1 MKQYKYSIICL
12 IFGCLLTACNESEFL
27 KEVPKDFMSGENSF
41 VTESD
46 FGMAVNDL
54 YNQVRLEFYANYEN
68 RPFDYIYGTDLVYD
82 GEPGDIHRHSNM
94 TAAYHPTSEIPK
106 SHWDALYKI
115 ISSANT
121 INDRVSSTDFE
132 QETIRQIQAK
142 ALFFRGFSYRTLAYL
157 YGGVP
162 VITQEMT
169 VPKTDF
175 VRTSKEETLKQAIED
190 VKFAAENLKDI
201 ADVKDGEISS
211 SAAYHL
217 LAELYLAIGLY
228 QDAADAA
235 TRVIENPALD
245 LMRNRFGSRKNEVN
259 GDVYWDLYRM
269 NNQNRVSGNTEGI
282 WVIQFETDVPG
293 GGSSTLGNNLS
304 GNYCGERHFSPMTR
318 DAKIAGIGAFLWPA
332 SDYSGGRGVGWA
344 VTTTYFNKTVW
355 ESDFDNDIRNAN
367 HNFVRKIKVT
377 KSEFVDKLGIDT
389 IDMDHLPDGLVI
401 SATNRPEIPRYLY
414 PYQSK
419 MTGLGDHPAALFANV
434 ETGEL
439 KGAAGATY
447 TDQYMF
453 RLAETYLL
461 RAEAYVG
468 LNEKAKAAMD
478 INIVRARAHAN
489 PVEASLVDL
498 DYILDERMRELGIEE
513 KRRITLMRT
522 GKLYER
528 VMKYNPYY
536 ANPAT
541 NGDGLGMQEK
551 YNVWPIPLSVIEA
564 NTDAVLE
571 QNPGYE

>member
-1 MKQYKYSIICL
+1 M
-12 IFGCLLTACNESEFL
+12 
-27 KEVPKDFMSGENSF
+27 
-41 VTESD
+41 
-46 FGMAVNDL
+46 
-54 YNQVRLEFYANYEN
+54 
-68 RPFDYIYGTDLVYD
+68 
-82 GEPGDIHRHSNM
+82 
-94 TAAYHPTSEIPK
+94 
-106 SHWDALYKI
+106 
-115 ISSANT
+115 
-121 INDRVSSTDFE
+121 
-132 QETIRQIQAK
+132 
-142 ALFFRGFSYRTLAYL
+142 
-157 YGGVP
+157 
-162 VITQEMT
+162 
-169 VPKTDF
+169 PKTDF

-259 GDVYWDLYRM
+259 GEFYWDLYRM
-269 NNQNRVSGNTEGI
+269 NNQNRVSGNTDGI

-401 SATNRPEIPRYLY
+401 SATNRPEIPRY
-414 PYQSK
+414 
-419 MTGLGDHPAALFANV
+419 
-434 ETGEL
+434 
-439 KGAAGATY
+439 
-447 TDQYMF
+447 
-453 RLAETYLL
+453 
-461 RAEAYVG
+461 
-468 LNEKAKAAMD
+468 
-478 INIVRARAHAN
+478 
-489 PVEASLVDL
+489 
-498 DYILDERMRELGIEE
+498 
-513 KRRITLMRT
+513 
-522 GKLYER
+522 
-528 VMKYNPYY
+528 
-536 ANPAT
+536 
-541 NGDGLGMQEK
+541 
-551 YNVWPIPLSVIEA
+551 
-564 NTDAVLE
+564 
-571 QNPGYE
+571 